1 MTPRALAAI
10 AALLFAVSAALVAQ
24 DKPDALVLFNNGD
37 YRAAVTVC
45 QEELKAMPYNG
56 DSFTVLGWSLLR
68 LGEYQE
74 ALKQAQLGLSRLP
87 ADARITEIAGE
98 ALYYLGRVEE
108 ALRFLE
114 EYASLSPTGG
124 RIERAYA
131 LMGECFIQLREYNNA
146 DIAFSMALHLKE
158 NDDSWWARLGYV
170 REMAKDYRW
179 SLDAYGNALRLNP
192 ANPDA
197 QRGKKRVED
206 LLKTQ

>member
-1 MTPRALAAI
+1 MKARVTAAVLAFLVCA
-10 AALLFAVSAALVAQ
+10 AALLAAQ
-24 DKPDALVLFNNGD
+24 DKPDALVMYNGGD
-37 YRAAVTVC
+37 FRGAAAVC
-45 QEELKAMPYNG
+45 LEELKAMPYNG

-108 ALRFLE
+108 AVRYLE

-131 LMGECFIQLREYNNA
+131 LMGECFIQLKEYNNA
-146 DIAFSMALHLKE
+146 DIAFSMAVHLKE
-158 NDDSWWARLGYV
+158 SDDGWWARLGYA
-170 REMAKDYRW
+170 REMGKDYRW
-179 SLDAYGNALRLNP
+179 
-192 ANPDA
+192 
-197 QRGKKRVED
+197 
-206 LLKTQ
+206 